1 MGGFFSCGNNT
12 CIANRQGLCIDI
24 FHMSPEFCE
33 MYTVPKPQI
42 SNENK
47 DLLESSTVN
56 KPTRTELTVN
66 ELIALEL
73 VRVWCSQSCGMP
85 AKFSMVFDRYI
96 EARNR
101 LNEEG
106 SGE

>member
-1 MGGFFSCGNNT
+1 MNNRIFKGFVPPHDLTLPNNPPT
-12 CIANRQGLCIDI
+12 IIPG
-24 FHMSPEFCE
+24 
-33 MYTVPKPQI
+33 I
-42 SNENK
+42 SK
-47 DLLESSTVN
+47 
-56 KPTRTELTVN
+56 N

-73 VRVWCSQSCGMP
+73 VRAWCSQSCGMP